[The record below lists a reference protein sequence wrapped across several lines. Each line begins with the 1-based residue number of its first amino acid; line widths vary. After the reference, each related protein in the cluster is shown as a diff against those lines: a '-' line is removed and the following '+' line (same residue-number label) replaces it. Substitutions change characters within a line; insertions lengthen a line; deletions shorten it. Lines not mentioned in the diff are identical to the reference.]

1 MSDINKK
8 AKDWIDRQ
16 DTKFCRTTREKA
28 KYLVGKLNAYEI
40 PHPAIW
46 NEVGMIAQGLSK

>member
-1 MSDINKK
+1 MNDTNKK
-8 AKDWIDRQ
+8 AKEWIESQ

-28 KYLVGKLNAYEI
+28 KYLVGKLTPSET

-46 NEVGMIAQGLSK
+46 NEVGMIAAGLRK

>member
-1 MSDINKK
+1 MNNINKK
-8 AKDWIDRQ
+8 AKDWIEEQ

-28 KYLVGKLNAYEI
+28 KYLQGKLTAYEI

-46 NEVGMIAQGLSK
+46 NEVGMIAAGLRK